1 VLRTAGQNPT
11 NHETDRMIAE
21 ADEPGTGM
29 LMFNEMLP
37 IIEKY
42 WRSYENYQAELKEAC
57 LAFGI

>member
-1 VLRTAGQNPT
+1 
-11 NHETDRMIAE
+11 MIAE